1 MNTLYINQPLQTG
14 FSVQTNCN
22 ELLSALKL
30 KHGKYAK
37 ATGTAAYTVTV
48 TKTAAGYKV
57 ACNGQEQLSAS
68 PLRAVEE
75 VMYHLR
81 DYDPEIFAIHGAAVQ
96 YQNGAYLFV
105 AGTTGGKTTLTA
117 YLTTVGFAYITD
129 DCILLNRKNNLV
141 YPFQTPLHLR
151 QGGYQVLQQAAPK
164 PIKTQ
169 VLNAPDFWRITYTP
183 SLLATG
189 PVPLKKIYFIER
201 TGQENRVV
209 PMSTTERITALLK
222 SPIKNYRVDGNYL
235 RYLTKLAQTP
245 CERLLYHNMAFVA
258 EVIKND
264 E

>member
-1 MNTLYINQPLQTG
+1 ML
-14 FSVQTNCN
+14 
-22 ELLSALKL
+22 
-30 KHGKYAK
+30 HG
-37 ATGTAAYTVTV
+37 VI
-48 TKTAAGYKV
+48 AAGCENV
-57 ACNGQEQLSAS
+57 
-68 PLRAVEE
+68 VEADE
-75 VMYHLR
+75 
-81 DYDPEIFAIHGAAVQ
+81 
-96 YQNGAYLFV
+96 
-105 AGTTGGKTTLTA
+105 
-117 YLTTVGFAYITD
+117 VGFDIH
-129 DCILLNRKNNLV
+129 I
-141 YPFQTPLHLR
+141 
-151 QGGYQVLQQAAPK
+151 
-164 PIKTQ
+164 
-169 VLNAPDFWRITYTP
+169 RITYTP